1 MRTYSNSTLHNSRV
15 CTTLCFVCCLRCV
28 CFNVPKMCLTF
39 VYSTATNLLNI
50 FGDMLLSVRH
60 TDSFVRRIL
69 QTTNRAYHK
78 SLFPNAI
85 GISITA
91 PGHCPN
97 VLHQSFDT
105 CLHIDAIA
113 LLQCPKTYPLNAH
126 RALKNTLDTGF
137 AFIYT
142 TH

>member
-1 MRTYSNSTLHNSRV
+1 
-15 CTTLCFVCCLRCV
+15 
-28 CFNVPKMCLTF
+28 MCLTF

-91 PGHCPN
+91 GGIVEN
-97 VLHQSFDT
+97 TLFSYT
-105 CLHIDAIA
+105 CLYIE
-113 LLQCPKTYPLNAH
+113 KV
-126 RALKNTLDTGF
+126 DTMP
-137 AFIYT
+137 FIMPIKRTQTPIFHLHFVFEPYILVL
-142 TH
+142 